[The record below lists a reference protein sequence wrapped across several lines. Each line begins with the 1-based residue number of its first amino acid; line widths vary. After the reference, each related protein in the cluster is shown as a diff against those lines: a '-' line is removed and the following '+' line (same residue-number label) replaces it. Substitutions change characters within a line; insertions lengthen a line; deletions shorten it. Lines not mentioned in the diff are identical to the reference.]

1 MGQIKNAPFSLGSI
15 VQKIIDCYPGNQNDA
30 RNQKIHSEVMGNFFE
45 VKSTF
50 LTGVPRKLII
60 HAAPISKNR
69 NQQKDLI

>member
-30 RNQKIHSEVMGNFFE
+30 RNQKIHSEVMVNFFE

-50 LTGVPRKLII
+50 LTGVQRNVSRLRIFCLII
-60 HAAPISKNR
+60 TI
-69 NQQKDLI
+69 Q